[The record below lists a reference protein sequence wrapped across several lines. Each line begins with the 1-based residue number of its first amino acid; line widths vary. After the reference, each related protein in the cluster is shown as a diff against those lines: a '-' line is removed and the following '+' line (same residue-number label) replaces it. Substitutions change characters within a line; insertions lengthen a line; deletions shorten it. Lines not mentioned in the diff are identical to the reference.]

1 MSLSSV
7 KSETALRSWLFS
19 RSRSLRRFTCSVFS
33 PRRFVQGYR
42 DSIDWMYAGD
52 EVLKAMPNSPRS
64 GSIRLGGC
72 TTNSFPKA
80 RLAGSGERARYADGR
95 WRDIQIPEP
104 LTKEWLAEMIEV
116 PAPVN

>member
-52 EVLKAMPNSPRS
+52 EALKAYAEFAKV
-64 GSIRLGGC
+64 RLDQARRVRDEF
-72 TTNSFPKA
+72 FPKKLVWPD
-80 RLAGSGERARYADGR
+80 RVRGLDTLMEDGVTFKYLSHLR
-95 WRDIQIPEP
+95 RNG
-104 LTKEWLAEMIEV
+104 WLK
-116 PAPVN
+116 